1 MAMDNLEKLKKKL
14 YQKNRKFSD
23 RLKRETLRQE
33 ESETS
38 PYWQKEDLGKIDTG
52 NFSPPSDGLFKRLK
66 IFVYLLIVF
75 VVLAG
80 GAAAYLMYS
89 GGNIVSSSNVS
100 IDANGPIYVDG
111 GQPARFN
118 FTIRNQNSVSNR
130 EIKS

>member
-14 YQKNRKFSD
+14 YQKNRKFPD
-23 RLKRETLRQE
+23 RIERENLRQE
-33 ESETS
+33 ESKTS
-38 PYWQKEDLGKIDTG
+38 PYWPKEDLEKIDTG

-66 IFVYLLIVF
+66 IFLYLLIVF

-80 GAAAYLMYS
+80 GAAAYIMYS

-111 GQPARFN
+111 GQPVRFN
-118 FTIRNQNSVSNR
+118 FTIINQNSVSL
-130 EIKS
+130 EAAD